1 METVFGTPKRQK
13 MSGKKGE
20 SAMLKR
26 MRDIVVATVNEALD
40 HLEDPKAMIKQYLR
54 DVESEIGKAKDA
66 IIRHQVMAERFERQA
81 EEAFQLAARRKMQAE
96 QALDAGE
103 EDLARKAL
111 SEMKH
116 WEARA
121 DQYRKDADKTAEQV
135 RELKEQLG
143 RLEKKYQELR
153 DKKNALI
160 ARANAAKAKKR
171 IHTTLHRID
180 SESAIKGFERM
191 EERIV
196 QMEIQANAY
205 AGDGPGSA
213 RLAYADEVEK
223 ELEKMRARRSGSV
236 PADGGELSGS

>member
-1 METVFGTPKRQK
+1 
-13 MSGKKGE
+13 
-20 SAMLKR
+20 MLKR
-26 MRDIVVATVNEALD
+26 MRDIVVATVHEVLD
-40 HLEDPKAMIKQYLR
+40 HLEDPRSMIKQYLR
-54 DVESEIGKAKDA
+54 DVEEEIRKAKDA

-81 EEAFQLAARRKMQAE
+81 EEALRMVARRKMQAE

-103 EDLARKAL
+103 EELSRKAL

-135 RELKEQLG
+135 RELKEQLS

-160 ARANAAKAKKR
+160 ARANAAKTKQR
-171 IHTTLHRID
+171 IHTTLYKID

-191 EERIV
+191 EERIA
-196 QMEIQANAY
+196 QMEIQANAH
-205 AGDGPGSA
+205 AGVHAEAAP
-213 RLAYADEVEK
+213 LAYADEVEK
-223 ELEKMRARRSGSV
+223 ELAKLRARRSGSAQ
-236 PADGGELSGS
+236 PDGGEMPGN